1 MARDTAASL
10 GCSSSTCTCM
20 SVASDTRRPIRRAAE
35 AVATLA
41 AELVGIGIPL
51 EHVDLGGGLGIAY
64 RLGDSVLSV
73 DDYGSHPPDRV
84 LSRPSARPRTRPL
97 ARWTRRHTDHR
108 GRRSEAPPRR

>member
-1 MARDTAASL
+1 
-10 GCSSSTCTCM
+10 
-20 SVASDTRRPIRRAAE
+20 
-35 AVATLA
+35 
-41 AELVGIGIPL
+41 
-51 EHVDLGGGLGIAY
+51 
-64 RLGDSVLSV
+64 VLSV